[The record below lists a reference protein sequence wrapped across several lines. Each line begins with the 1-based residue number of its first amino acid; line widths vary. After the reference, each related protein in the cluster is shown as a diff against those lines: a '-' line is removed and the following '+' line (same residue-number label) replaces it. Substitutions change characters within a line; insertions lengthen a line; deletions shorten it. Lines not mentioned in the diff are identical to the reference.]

1 MPRVHCASCGA
12 PSVLGASRCPK
23 CLAPFAVE
31 GPMSG
36 MILAEEETPVSTT
49 SRRWVGPAVFGL
61 LVTVAIT
68 MWAVFRS
75 PTEVPTSEVPVSEVP
90 ASKVPDGDGTSP
102 LGAETKVAPTSDLDR
117 APPAE
122 PAQDQRPRGAESREG
137 APEGRPTP
145 AQPAGTRYRAVDW
158 VWLRAGPNNRS
169 ERLLVVKPNQ
179 IVRSTSRRFGW
190 IQVTV
195 GDQEGWV
202 SGEFLE
208 PIPQ

>member
-23 CLAPFAVE
+23 CLAPFAAE

-75 PTEVPTSEVPVSEVP
+75 PSEVPTSEVP
-90 ASKVPDGDGTSP
+90 ASMVPDGDGKSP

-117 APPAE
+117 AAPPAE